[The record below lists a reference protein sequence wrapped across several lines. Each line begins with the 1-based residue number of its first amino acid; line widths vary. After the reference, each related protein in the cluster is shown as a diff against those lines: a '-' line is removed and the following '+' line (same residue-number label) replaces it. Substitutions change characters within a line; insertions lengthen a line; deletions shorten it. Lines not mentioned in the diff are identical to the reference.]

1 MTNTKPREQN
11 SHHLDWGIKA
21 PPGRVHAPVAESE
34 ALIEPFLRRCKDQEN
49 MYVAA
54 GFPLEGITDFWV
66 KSRDVVYDVVV

>member
-49 MYVAA
+49 MY
-54 GFPLEGITDFWV
+54 
-66 KSRDVVYDVVV
+66 